1 MNDAQKILIVD
12 DEENI
17 RRIFKKGLE
26 KKNYTVHTAKN
37 AEDAL
42 PKIKNQNYLLIF
54 SDIFMDEMSGLTL
67 LKEARK
73 INPQAKIVVMTAQD
87 TMNNTIEAMRTG
99 AYDYISKPFDFEA
112 VYALID
118 RVEASR
124 KVQIP
129 SRSKIEDEI
138 DGHSIRSIV
147 GKSKVM
153 QDIFKTIGKSASSDL
168 SVLITGES
176 GTGKEM
182 IAETMH
188 YYSKRKDQPF
198 VCINCAAISRELLES
213 ELFGHEKG
221 SFTGAI
227 DQKKGKFE
235 IAKGGTLFLDEIGD
249 MELSLQ
255 AKILRVLQN
264 KDFYRVGGKES
275 LEANVRIIAAT
286 NQNLEEL
293 MKQKRF
299 REDLFH
305 RLNVI
310 NISIPPL
317 RARME
322 DVTLLANHFLKKNTP
337 DLTEG
342 ELYLSSETVEILNN
356 YSWRGNIRELENVI
370 QRAVVLARTGPILS
384 EHLPDHIISDD
395 FKTTETDGLLRNRFR
410 QLILEFFLK
419 NQEAQDGNIYEEI
432 IQLVEKKLFEVAL
445 EKHSWKQI
453 SVAKALGI
461 NRNTLKRKIDAM
473 KIEIK
478 KNSPNNCP

>member
-1 MNDAQKILIVD
+1 
-12 DEENI
+12 
-17 RRIFKKGLE
+17 
-26 KKNYTVHTAKN
+26 
-37 AEDAL
+37 
-42 PKIKNQNYLLIF
+42 
-54 SDIFMDEMSGLTL
+54 
-67 LKEARK
+67 
-73 INPQAKIVVMTAQD
+73 
-87 TMNNTIEAMRTG
+87 MNNTIEAMRTG
-99 AYDYISKPFDFEA
+99 AYDYISKPFDFET
-112 VYALID
+112 VYALVD

-129 SRSKIEDEI
+129 SRPQIEEEI

-147 GKSKVM
+147 GKNKVM
-153 QDIFKTIGKSASSDL
+153 QDIFKTIGKSAVSDL

-188 YYSKRKDQPF
+188 YYSKRKDLPF

-221 SFTGAI
+221 SFTGAV

-249 MELSLQ
+249 MELALQ

-264 KDFYRVGGKES
+264 KDFYRVGGKEI
-275 LEANVRIIAAT
+275 LEADVRIIAAT

-317 RARME
+317 RDRME
-322 DVTLLANHFLKKNTP
+322 DVTLLANHFLKKNTA
-337 DLTEG
+337 DLTQG
-342 ELYLSSETVEILNN
+342 ETYLSSETVEILNS

-384 EHLPDHIISDD
+384 EHLPDHIIPDD
-395 FKTTETDGLLRNRFR
+395 FKTTETDGLWNNRFR

-432 IQLVEKKLFEVAL
+432 IQLVEKHLFKVAL
-445 EKHSWKQI
+445 EKHSGKQI
-453 SVAKALGI
+453 STAKSLGI
-461 NRNTLKRKIDAM
+461 NRNTLKRKINAM

-478 KNSPNNCP
+478 KNSPNNCL